1 MANFRGTNIPDN
13 TLDALRAEDPGK
25 YDRILAKLADAI
37 EANDSRAANDAIFS
51 IAYFSNQKPGSQ
63 EYGYDK
69 TEEVSNI
76 HSSKWRV
83 TAEEIDSYLPWAV
96 EHVNSSNS
104 SYMLYNGQLV
114 TYDDMKGAAIDGKI
128 VNSWGQRGHTEAGGK
143 LGKDNPYEGDKAAAP
158 TNPTHVGEPG
168 GGAAVRKLWPK
179 VDWDGGG
186 ANSGNM
192 EQYDWW
198 ESKGLLNEKGWI
210 GEGGFEWPE
219 VDPQILDPG
228 AFGFSKETPEA
239 GYSYPQYNYLNKAGI
254 GQNLAYSP
262 EFRSAWR
269 GGETAADREAILAA
283 GGTPTYY
290 TGMAGGAGQTDAA
303 GNTTYPLMDRMY
315 YYGGESPM
323 NVPGGWTPQTPPARP
338 ASEVIDFPEGD
349 ARQPVYPIA
358 RTPLFPSGLLS
369 PEGALPEGPVDPVDP
384 VDPVVGNPAVD
395 TYGALLSKYAQR
407 MGVTPGTVGNY
418 MYRATGEPYKVSGV
432 TGGTGPDRAYD
443 SYRLPLTVYGSQ
455 GGPQETFATRLSSA
469 EGWDPSMNM
478 WTTRQVPN
486 AQGIT
491 PSFNINFA
499 DWAGTPGSYV
509 GTEREARHPVFGG
522 LLSNPQNVMTADPTS
537 GLKRQVPW
545 QSGLLEDSL
554 SPSWLASRQP
564 SMLGAAPYQEHWG
577 MPEFYGVSERG
588 GGGADEAA
596 GDVYGTNVIG
606 YGMPEWRSN
615 WSVATDPN
623 TGAEIPW
630 GPAHPDWTGAE
641 G

>member
-219 VDPQILDPG
+219 IDPQILDPG
-228 AFGFSKETPEA
+228 
-239 GYSYPQYNYLNKAGI
+239 
-254 GQNLAYSP
+254 
-262 EFRSAWR
+262 
-269 GGETAADREAILAA
+269 
-283 GGTPTYY
+283 
-290 TGMAGGAGQTDAA
+290 
-303 GNTTYPLMDRMY
+303 
-315 YYGGESPM
+315 
-323 NVPGGWTPQTPPARP
+323 
-338 ASEVIDFPEGD
+338 
-349 ARQPVYPIA
+349 
-358 RTPLFPSGLLS
+358 
-369 PEGALPEGPVDPVDP
+369 
-384 VDPVVGNPAVD
+384 
-395 TYGALLSKYAQR
+395 
-407 MGVTPGTVGNY
+407 
-418 MYRATGEPYKVSGV
+418 
-432 TGGTGPDRAYD
+432 
-443 SYRLPLTVYGSQ
+443 
-455 GGPQETFATRLSSA
+455 
-469 EGWDPSMNM
+469 
-478 WTTRQVPN
+478 N
-486 AQGIT
+486 A
-491 PSFNINFA
+491 
-499 DWAGTPGSYV
+499 
-509 GTEREARHPVFGG
+509 H
-522 LLSNPQNVMTADPTS
+522 
-537 GLKRQVPW
+537 
-545 QSGLLEDSL
+545 
-554 SPSWLASRQP
+554 SR
-564 SMLGAAPYQEHWG
+564 
-577 MPEFYGVSERG
+577 V
-588 GGGADEAA
+588 
-596 GDVYGTNVIG
+596 
-606 YGMPEWRSN
+606 
-615 WSVATDPN
+615 
-623 TGAEIPW
+623 
-630 GPAHPDWTGAE
+630 
-641 G
+641 